1 MRNLCDSLRTVDQPD
16 TVIREID
23 RVSVRDCKVESASV
37 FCDVENVDDI
47 FDDLTKRQRHNRKI
61 IAAQT

>member
-16 TVIREID
+16 TVICEID